1 MAEAST
7 AHDDRELT
15 DEQRAVLELIY
26 APFREGG
33 EWPEYQYVERS
44 IYRSLGRDARE
55 VLSSFPPGLIYPEPS
70 FPSFYAQRD
79 QPLALTVGGIAKCAG
94 AEGDVRLFISSLRL
108 FVQVEAEH
116 EMPPT
121 GGEPPSAGSD
131 ELRSRLDLTEEEVGR
146 VYQLFR
152 TELGLLG
159 GGGGN
164 PTTWR
169 FELIPDIR
177 RFADVATIEDYL
189 ELRVVPRPYR
199 RAFLPPGSEGGSA
212 QPGAA
217 QSEVAT
223 QASSPDPRAVF
234 VVHGR
239 DAEVR
244 AAMWSYL
251 QDLGLHPLEWDELV
265 CSTGTVT
272 PFTGEVLESAFSKAQ
287 AVVVLMTPDDEARL
301 HAELHA
307 EDEPDYELNLTC
319 QPRPNVLF
327 EAGMAFGAH
336 PTRTILVEV
345 GRLRPISDLAGRN
358 VVRLGK
364 TKAPLKALAD
374 RLVAAGCAVDQS
386 HDGWLATGRFA
397 SLTAY
402 QRRSEK
408 MTERGPEPLRRG
420 TVLPQAHPPAAPPL
434 LTARLHSRGR
444 DGYLLE
450 VVNRGGAPLLNV
462 QWEIREAQ
470 NWHVLT
476 DVLPEYPVAQLQP
489 RDYVRIPVAITLGGP
504 VIADMDL
511 HAVTEEGKDY
521 ETTVRLSIY
530 G

>member
-1 MAEAST
+1 MAA
-7 AHDDRELT
+7 ELT
-15 DEQRAVLELIY
+15 REQRSVLELIY
-26 APFREGG
+26 ASFRERA
-33 EWPEYQYVERS
+33 EWPEYQYVERA
-44 IYRSLGRDARE
+44 IYRSLERDARE
-55 VLSSFPPGLIYPEPS
+55 CLSDFPPGLIYPEPS
-70 FPSFYAQRD
+70 FGPFDVRRD
-79 QPLALTVGGIAKCAG
+79 QPVALTIGGLVNCAG
-94 AEGDVRLFISSLRL
+94 AEEDVSLFIGALRL
-108 FVQVEAEH
+108 FVQVEREY
-116 EMPPT
+116 ELPPT

-131 ELRSRLDLTEEEVGR
+131 ELRSRLGFSDDQIAR

-152 TELGLLG
+152 TERGLLG

-164 PTTWR
+164 PESWR
-169 FELIPDIR
+169 FELIPEIR
-177 RFADVATIEDYL
+177 RFASVTTIEDYL
-189 ELRVVPRPYR
+189 ALRAVPQPPQQRLGPLRPGVHGARSRVV
-199 RAFLPPGSEGGSA
+199 ASQA
-212 QPGAA
+212 
-217 QSEVAT
+217 EVAT
-223 QASSPDPRAVF
+223 QTSSPDPRAVF

-244 AAMWSYL
+244 AAMWSFL

-265 CSTGTVT
+265 CSTGTAT
-272 PFTGEVLESAFSKAQ
+272 PFTGEVLESAFSRAQ

-301 HAELHA
+301 HTQLHE
-307 EDEPDYELNLTC
+307 EDELDYELNLTC

-358 VVRLGK
+358 VVRMGK
-364 TKAPLKALAD
+364 TKAPLQALAD
-374 RLVAAGCAVDQS
+374 RLVAAGCAVDRS
-386 HDGWLATGRFA
+386 SDAWLATHRFA

-402 QRRSEK
+402 ERRPETMK
-408 MTERGPEPLRRG
+408 ERPSPLLRHG
-420 TVLPQAHPPAAPPL
+420 TVLAQAPPSAAPPL

-450 VVNRGGAPLLNV
+450 VVNRGGVPLLNV
-462 QWEIREAQ
+462 QWEIRDAQ

-476 DVLPEYPVAQLQP
+476 DVLPEYPVAQVQP
-489 RDYVRIPVAITLGGP
+489 RDYVRIPVAIALGGP

-511 HAVTEEGKDY
+511 HAETQDGDAY